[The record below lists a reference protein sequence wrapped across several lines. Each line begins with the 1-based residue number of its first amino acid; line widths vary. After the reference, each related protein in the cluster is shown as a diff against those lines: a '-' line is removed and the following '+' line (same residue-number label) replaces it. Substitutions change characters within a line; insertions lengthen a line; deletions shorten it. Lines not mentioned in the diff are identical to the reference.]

1 MRYRPARIASG
12 GGSTPAKLEPD
23 AIGVAQDTVIGLANV
38 GPALSVGLILAAL
51 AAAAYAGVI
60 AIALCGAVML
70 VIANAHRRLNLWN
83 ATCGASFMMTLVRV
97 IMRPPYFQT
106 TREARNGA
114 VMNAPARQHDVTTCL
129 VCAMTS
135 PSPDS
140 PCLPG
145 WDRRVSPPEAGC
157 PGCGR
162 LPGVCARRFPCQAR
176 RSSFGW
182 QLARL
187 RIRRAWRR
195 LRPRPGPSCCDAPG
209 RCSR

>member
-106 TREARNGA
+106 TRESA
-114 VMNAPARQHDVTTCL
+114 
-129 VCAMTS
+129 
-135 PSPDS
+135 
-140 PCLPG
+140 
-145 WDRRVSPPEAGC
+145 
-157 PGCGR
+157 
-162 LPGVCARRFPCQAR
+162 
-176 RSSFGW
+176 
-182 QLARL
+182 
-187 RIRRAWRR
+187 
-195 LRPRPGPSCCDAPG
+195 
-209 RCSR
+209 